1 MSLQDHIGTLR
12 ARHAALESDLTDE
25 DRRPYLNAVVVGRL
39 KRAKLRLKDDIAAL
53 GRTLTV

>member
-1 MSLQDHIGTLR
+1 MPPQDHIGTLR
-12 ARHAALESDLTDE
+12 ARHAALDSDLTEE
-25 DRRPYLNAVVVGRL
+25 DRRPYLNAVVVGRQ